1 MIGGEDKPSVT
12 VSVFNTGE
20 PVFLP
25 NVTVSVDSPLA
36 LILPNTHSCNFPNA
50 DNRTFL
56 ACRLRNPIMP
66 DEKVRG
72 RMQQMGNNLVAS
84 TSVHRD
90 FFIKMW
96 IVMFNNPFFNG
107 DLFTIVHHF
116 CKINT
121 GFKCMFGTVIYTLK
135 ASQCTVSSVHLTRK
149 RFLLD
154 KLQT

>member
-1 MIGGEDKPSVT
+1 
-12 VSVFNTGE
+12 
-20 PVFLP
+20 
-25 NVTVSVDSPLA
+25 
-36 LILPNTHSCNFPNA
+36 
-50 DNRTFL
+50 
-56 ACRLRNPIMP
+56 MP

-90 FFIKMW
+90 FFIKM
-96 IVMFNNPFFNG
+96 FNNLFFNG